1 MKKKTIRKTTKK
13 TKKTTASS
21 RLPEAA
27 LDLDVVL
34 QNMIE
39 WAFECGEI
47 LNSHLVQSYKRPLKI
62 LDKGKQGLATEAD
75 LLSEKFVMEK
85 ITAFYPDHLILSE
98 EDSFKR
104 QIDPAKIPEGKYMWL
119 IDPLDGTNN
128 FYNRVPFF
136 CVSLAL
142 NCGKETL
149 AGVVYNPVNC
159 ELFYAIKDKGA
170 FLIRLIGDNE
180 VKIQLT
186 PAKGKK
192 RFKEALLSANL
203 TSKRVE
209 KDLLKS
215 FPEVRA
221 MRRLGSAALEMSY
234 VAAGMLDAY
243 WEYRLQPWDMAAAG
257 LICREAGVKISAIDG
272 DDYHPFGHSVLTS
285 DPNLYQEL
293 RKILNKK

>member
-1 MKKKTIRKTTKK
+1 MKKKTVPKKKSKK
-13 TKKTTASS
+13 TKGKTTTSS
-21 RLPEAA
+21 S
-27 LDLDVVL
+27 LDLDIVL
-34 QNMIE
+34 QNMLE
-39 WAFECGEI
+39 WAFDCGEI
-47 LNSHLVQSYKRPLKI
+47 LNTHLIESYQKPLKI

-75 LLSEKFVMEK
+75 ILSEKYVMDK
-85 ITAFYPDHLILSE
+85 IRGLYPDHHILSE

-104 QIDPAKIPEGKYMWL
+104 QLKTGLPKDEYLWL

-136 CVSLAL
+136 CVSLAF
-142 NCGKETL
+142 NKGTETL

-170 FLIRLIGDNE
+170 WLIRLIGETE
-180 VKIQLT
+180 VKLKLEA
-186 PAKGKK
+186 PKGKK
-192 RFKEALLSANL
+192 GFKEALLSANL

-209 KDLLKS
+209 KDLLKT

-243 WEYRLQPWDMAAAG
+243 WEYKLQPWDMAAAG
-257 LICREAGVKISAIDG
+257 LICREAGVKVSNIEG
-272 DDYHPFGHSVLTS
+272 GDYHPFGSSVLTA
-285 DPNLYQEL
+285 DPALYDEL
-293 RKILNKK
+293 LRILNPR

>member
-1 MKKKTIRKTTKK
+1 MK
-13 TKKTTASS
+13 TKKTPVKKTTRKTTRSTKG
-21 RLPEAA
+21 ET
-27 LDLDVVL
+27 LDLNIVL
-34 QNMIE
+34 QHMLE
-39 WAFECGEI
+39 WAFDCGEI
-47 LNSHLVQSYKRPLKI
+47 LNSHLVESYEKPLKI

-85 ITAFYPDHLILSE
+85 IRSLYPDHLILSE
-98 EDSFKR
+98 EDAFKR
-104 QIDPAKIPEGKYMWL
+104 QVKSDGIQGDEYIWL

-142 NCGKETL
+142 NRGKETL
-149 AGVVYNPVNC
+149 AGVVFNPVNC
-159 ELFYAIKDKGA
+159 ELFYAVKGQGA
-170 FLIRLIGDNE
+170 WLIRLIGESE
-180 VKIQLT
+180 VKIQLN
-186 PAKGKK
+186 PPKGKK
-192 RFKEALLSANL
+192 GFKEALLSANL

-243 WEYRLQPWDMAAAG
+243 WEYKLQPWDMAAAG
-257 LICREAGVKISAIDG
+257 LICREAGVKISNIEG
-272 DDYHPFGHSVLTS
+272 GEYHPFGPSVLTA
-285 DPNLYQEL
+285 DPNLYDEL
-293 RKILNKK
+293 KKILNKK

>member
-1 MKKKTIRKTTKK
+1 
-13 TKKTTASS
+13 
-21 RLPEAA
+21 
-27 LDLDVVL
+27 
-34 QNMIE
+34 MIE
-39 WAFECGEI
+39 WSFDCGEI
-47 LNSHLVQSYKRPLKI
+47 LNSHLVQSYEKPLRI

-75 LLSEKFVMEK
+75 LLSEEFVMGK
-85 ITAFYPDHLILSE
+85 IRELYPDHLILSE
-98 EDSFKR
+98 EDSFRNQLNSETPDNKFV
-104 QIDPAKIPEGKYMWL
+104 WL

-142 NCGKETL
+142 NFGKETL

-159 ELFYAIKDKGA
+159 ELFYAVKGQGA
-170 FLIRLIGDNE
+170 YLVRLIGESE
-180 VKIQLT
+180 VKIRLQ
-186 PAKGKK
+186 PSKVKKG
-192 RFKEALLSANL
+192 FKEALLSANL

-243 WEYRLQPWDMAAAG
+243 WEYKLQPWDMAAAG
-257 LICREAGVKISAIDG
+257 LICREAGVKISNIAG
-272 DDYHPFGHSVLTS
+272 EEYHPFGHSVLTS
-285 DPNLYQEL
+285 DPSLFEEL
-293 RKILNKK
+293 KGILNKK

>member
-1 MKKKTIRKTTKK
+1 
-13 TKKTTASS
+13 
-21 RLPEAA
+21 
-27 LDLDVVL
+27 
-34 QNMIE
+34 MIG
-39 WAFECGEI
+39 WAFDCGEI
-47 LNSHLVQSYKRPLKI
+47 LNSHLVQSYEKPLKI

-75 LLSEKFVMEK
+75 LLSEKFVMTK
-85 ITAFYPDHLILSE
+85 IRELYPDHMILSE

-104 QIDPAKIPEGKYMWL
+104 KLKSEGLPSDEYIWL

-136 CVSLAL
+136 CVSLAFNL
-142 NCGKETL
+142 GKETL

-159 ELFYAIKDKGA
+159 ELFYATKGNGA
-170 FLIRLIGDNE
+170 WLVRLIGENE
-180 VKIQLT
+180 VKIRLH
-186 PAKGKK
+186 PPKGKK
-192 RFKEALLSANL
+192 GFKEALLSANL

-243 WEYRLQPWDMAAAG
+243 WEYKLQPWDMAAAG
-257 LICREAGVKISAIDG
+257 LICKEAGVKISSITG
-272 DDYHPFGHSVLTS
+272 EEFHPFGHSVLTA
-285 DPNLYQEL
+285 DPNLYGEL
-293 RKILNKK
+293 QRILNKK